1 MKKMALAGMLAFG
14 AVGAQAATILGVEV
28 GGTLWHTD
36 NEVKSSSLDAK
47 SAVAGSVY
55 AVLEHPLPL
64 VPNVRVEYLNN
75 KNDIRGGGSSET
87 THADLTLYY
96 ELLDNWVNLD
106 LGVTARQMDARLELG
121 GNAHKADKVLGAG
134 YVRAQFDLPF
144 TGLSVG
150 AAAQHGSSFNGS
162 QRMQD
167 YDAYVQYEVG
177 LGFGVAGGY
186 RLQKYRLDYAGAQQ
200 YKHEI
205 DGAYA
210 RLFWRF

>member
-1 MKKMALAGMLAFG
+1 MKRLALAAMLALG
-14 AVGAQAATILGVEV
+14 SAGAQAATILGVEV

-36 NEVKSSSLDAK
+36 NELKDSSLRSK
-47 SAVAGSVY
+47 SAAAGSLY

-64 VPNVRVEYLNN
+64 VPNVRAEYLHN

-106 LGVTARQMDARLELG
+106 LGVTARQMDARLERAG
-121 GNAHKADKVLGAG
+121 SERKADTVLGAG

-150 AAAQHGSSFNGS
+150 AAAQHGGSFNGS

-200 YKHEI
+200 KHEI